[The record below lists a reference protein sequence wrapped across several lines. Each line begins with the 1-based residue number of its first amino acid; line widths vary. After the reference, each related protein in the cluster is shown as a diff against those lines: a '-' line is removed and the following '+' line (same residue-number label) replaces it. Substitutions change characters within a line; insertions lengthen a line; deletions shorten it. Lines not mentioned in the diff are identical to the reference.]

1 MDINAK
7 KVRQPRHSV
16 VGGLG
21 LAGFA
26 GMGPPD
32 HSTCPVTLPHAL
44 PRVRLS
50 CPGLRLWRVIGATRR
65 PSQDVS
71 VWLSRNV
78 NIINRWAS
86 PSKDLPF
93 SAAKKINL
101 KIPQKRTTADTP
113 NALSQPTAQHKT
125 SPAPAPTPA
134 REPSPC
140 RRESQRGANT
150 LLRHFEPDVPR
161 IATNDPTIFNF
172 LGDSIA
178 LASISLL
185 SRPE

>member
-1 MDINAK
+1 VDINAK

-65 PSQDVS
+65 PSQGVT

-86 PSKDLPF
+86 PSKDLQ
-93 SAAKKINL
+93 
-101 KIPQKRTTADTP
+101 PQKRTTADTP
-113 NALSQPTAQHKT
+113 NALSQPTAQHKA

-150 LLRHFEPDVPR
+150 LRRHFEPERPSNCHE
-161 IATNDPTIFNF
+161 TTPQY
-172 LGDSIA
+172 L
-178 LASISLL
+178 ISLATRL
-185 SRPE
+185 R